1 MCGAKF
7 KRKFFFNNHRRKCK
21 PTFISTEK
29 DTKKDSEDRDEVFL
43 SEEESIE
50 TVEVEMNSDFAD
62 SGIEFKIPEV
72 PENNNQS
79 VQKALPISPK
89 ENSGKRK
96 RRNLKIKARQV
107 INHVMHYHFN
117 EKNADG
123 SIMERWLPVFEVED
137 FEDVLEF
144 EKFMAKVEFGSEEDI
159 YKPENDYFFC

>member
-1 MCGAKF
+1 M
-7 KRKFFFNNHRRKCK
+7 
-21 PTFISTEK
+21 
-29 DTKKDSEDRDEVFL
+29 D
-43 SEEESIE
+43 
-50 TVEVEMNSDFAD
+50 SDFAD
-62 SGIEFKIPEV
+62 SGIEFKVPEI

-79 VQKALPISPK
+79 VQKALVKSPK
-89 ENSGKRK
+89 ENSRKRK

-107 INHVMHYHFN
+107 INRVMHYHFN

-123 SIMERWLPVFEVED
+123 SITERWLPVFEVED